1 MDKKNNKSALYALL
15 LSVGAC
21 QSPVIG
27 AIDSASLPN
36 RVQSET
42 MPEQEKVILRV
53 EHMEPEENQANNNY
67 QEIFSSLPP
76 ELKCAMAATIINAAK
91 WHSEL
96 EKFIDYNKNPDSHKD
111 SPLTWNYIDE
121 PENYFTVLFVPEL
134 KKLADNK
141 QLHYLLETE
150 EGICGPRLIYADIFS
165 LVTRYYIEEHPED
178 KNGWDFL
185 WYFMHEEEEELRFF
199 SRIKQIFIEGK
210 LWRYPY
216 GAIIWNKIK
225 GDDASLFDLSKKE
238 NLYY

>member
-1 MDKKNNKSALYALL
+1 MDKISKYVLYVLL
-15 LSVGAC
+15 CCVGAC
-21 QSPVIG
+21 HSPVIN
-27 AIDSASLPN
+27 ASGLAAMPD
-36 RVQSET
+36 RVQGEN
-42 MPEQEKVILRV
+42 MPEQEKVILQAER
-53 EHMEPEENQANNNY
+53 MEAEAPSANSNY
-67 QEIFSSLPP
+67 QEVFYALPH
-76 ELKCAMAATIINAAK
+76 ELKCAMAATIINAAN

-111 SPLTWNYIDE
+111 APLTWNYIGE

-134 KKLADNK
+134 KKLSDNR

-165 LVTRYYIEEHPED
+165 LVTLYYIESHPED

-185 WYFMHEEEEELRFF
+185 WYFMHEDEEELRFF
-199 SRIKQIFIEGK
+199 GCIKQIFIERK

-216 GAIIWNKIK
+216 GATIWNKIK
-225 GDDASLFDLSKKE
+225 DDGASLFDLSKEE

>member
-1 MDKKNNKSALYALL
+1 MNTNYKCTLYTLL
-15 LSVGAC
+15 FCVGAC
-21 QSPVIG
+21 QSPVTG
-27 AIDSASLPN
+27 ALDSVPLPSRIQDDN
-36 RVQSET
+36 
-42 MPEQEKVILRV
+42 MPEQEKVVLQV
-53 EHMEPEENQANNNY
+53 EHMESEESPTSNNY
-67 QEIFSSLPP
+67 QKIFSSLPL

-96 EKFIDYNKNPDSHKD
+96 EKFIDYNKNPDSHKA

-134 KKLADNK
+134 KKLSDNK
-141 QLHYLLETE
+141 QLHYLLEAE
-150 EGICGPRLIYADIFS
+150 EGICGPRLIFADIFS
-165 LVTRYYIEEHPED
+165 LVTLHYIEEHPED

-199 SRIKQIFIEGK
+199 SRIKQIFIERK